1 MITQYGAMAGLKEQN
16 QHPLGCMAEG
26 NERYIESAAA
36 HAAFVSLISAV
47 VRGRL
52 TCTKAGGWGLARF
65 PCAQTSAGV
74 IWKLRH
80 GACPND
86 KQPATTPIPYHT
98 THHRRS
104 HRSTT
109 TPHHHHHHHHHHR
122 SDTLY
127 VCLPATP
134 PPRLVTPPSPQFAP
148 RFHVLTSKVR
158 QAADSLRSSTL
169 FYQTPPTI
177 SITPLR

>member
-86 KQPATTPIPYHT
+86 KQPATTPTPYQT
-98 THHRRS
+98 PPPLPPLHH

-109 TPHHHHHHHHHHR
+109 TTATPRNHHR
-122 SDTLY
+122 SAATLY
-127 VCLPATP
+127 VYLSAC
-134 PPRLVTPPSPQFAP
+134 PSPAWSRCP
-148 RFHVLTSKVR
+148 RPSPRAKVPR
-158 QAADSLRSSTL
+158 ADEQSATGC
-169 FYQTPPTI
+169 
-177 SITPLR
+177 